1 MLKISIITV
10 SYNSEKTIYDT
21 IKSVYNQDYDNI
33 EYIIVDGNSSDNTTN
48 IIKEFEPK
56 FNGKIKWISESD
68 KGIYD
73 AMNKGLMM
81 ATGDIVGILN
91 SDDFYTSNNVITT
104 VANAFNNNKIDAIYA
119 DVHFIKDNNPEK
131 ISRYYS
137 SKIFKRW
144 LMRFGFMPAH
154 PSFYIKR
161 ECLNKFGLY
170 NTSYKIAADF
180 EFLLRTIFIGKIKT
194 QYIAKDFVTMR
205 TGGASTSGINSHKQ
219 IMREHIRAF
228 KENNIFTNRL
238 LLSMRY
244 IYKIFEI
251 ILSKIK
257 Y

>member
-10 SYNSEKTIYDT
+10 SYNSEKTISDT

>member
-73 AMNKGLMM
+73 AMNKGFMM

>member
-194 QYIAKDFVTMR
+194 QYLAKDFVTMR

>member
-161 ECLNKFGLY
+161 ECFDKFGLY
-170 NTSYKIAADF
+170 NTSYKIVADF
-180 EFLLRTIFIGKIKT
+180 EFLLRTIFIGRIKT

>member
-10 SYNSEKTIYDT
+10 SYNSEKTISDT

-194 QYIAKDFVTMR
+194 QYLAKDFVTMR

>member
-10 SYNSEKTIYDT
+10 SYNSEKTISDT

-104 VANAFNNNKIDAIYA
+104 VANAFNNKIDAIYA
-119 DVHFIKDNNPEK
+119 DVHFINDNNPEK

-219 IMREHIRAF
+219 IMKEHIRAF